1 MRNQSRMVCLILSVS
16 SPEIRSASQ
25 RNRYPG
31 RMRRIK
37 MSAMAQSGHLGAADN
52 CPLGGKA
59 DIARTCLDPNKLS
72 GERESPRPARDVG
85 QGGPRD

>member
-52 CPLGGKA
+52 CPLLGAK
-59 DIARTCLDPNKLS
+59 RMSRKTK
-72 GERESPRPARDVG
+72 ERPAEMLD
-85 QGGPRD
+85 GGRPDGGDL